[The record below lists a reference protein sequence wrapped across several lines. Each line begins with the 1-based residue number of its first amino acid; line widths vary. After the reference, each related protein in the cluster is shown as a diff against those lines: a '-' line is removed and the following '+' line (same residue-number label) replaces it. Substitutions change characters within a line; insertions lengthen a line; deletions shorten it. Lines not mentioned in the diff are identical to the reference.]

1 MKTINTTPAL
11 LPAFTHPLHKHISHT
26 VNALNLRS
34 NFSPGLRLIKPPAD
48 TNTTLQSS
56 TMTDFMDIDLSR
68 RNEKPRPLSDAEKQK
83 LEEFVDSIHYSG
95 R

>member
-1 MKTINTTPAL
+1 M
-11 LPAFTHPLHKHISHT
+11 S
-26 VNALNLRS
+26 
-34 NFSPGLRLIKPPAD
+34 
-48 TNTTLQSS
+48 
-56 TMTDFMDIDLSR
+56 DFMDIDLSR